1 MITAGWDIGGA
12 HLKAAVARDGR
23 IVGAWQVACPI
34 WQGLDRLD
42 AAFTQMLDNL
52 RASGCPALDRHV
64 CTMTAEL
71 SDVFASRAEGVA
83 ALAQIAAR
91 HLGNETRLYA
101 ARAGLVPADAA
112 PAHADDIASAN
123 WHATAAFVATR
134 RKEALVI
141 DMGSTTTDIV
151 PVVDGAVAAQGFS
164 DAERLVA
171 GELAY
176 AGLVRSFVMAVAPSV
191 PFKGV
196 ATPLM
201 QEYFANMADVYRILG
216 QLPEGADQ
224 QATADGREKTVAASC
239 ARLARMIGRDAG
251 EATLVEWRGLALALK
266 RAQSRSI
273 EAAVLQVLSRV
284 ARDDMTVVTAG
295 VGARVAAEI
304 AAGLGL
310 HAIQFGELVD
320 CEPAARSAAMHC
332 APATALALLPFHPPA
347 HR

>member
-12 HLKAAVARDGR
+12 HLKAAAARGGR

-34 WQGLDRLD
+34 WQGLGRLD
-42 AAFTQMLDNL
+42 AAFTEMLGIM
-52 RASGCPALDRHV
+52 RASGCSALDRHV

-123 WHATAAFVATR
+123 WHATATLVVKR
-134 RKEALVI
+134 CKQALVI
-141 DMGSTTTDIV
+141 DIGSTTTDIV
-151 PVVDGAVAAQGFS
+151 PIVDGAVAAQGFS

-191 PFKGV
+191 PFKGMT
-196 ATPLM
+196 TPLM
-201 QEYFANMADVYRILG
+201 HEYFANMADVYRILG
-216 QLPEGADQ
+216 QLPDGADL
-224 QATADGREKTVAASC
+224 QATADGREKSVAASC

-251 EATLVEWRGLALALK
+251 EATLVEWRGLALAIK

-304 AAGLGL
+304 AATLGMR
-310 HAIQFGELVD
+310 AIQFGELID
-320 CEPAARSAAMHC
+320 CELEARAAAAHC
-332 APATALALLPFHPPA
+332 APATALALLAMQGPT
-347 HR
+347 R